1 MKYVLLDGMQG
12 IYPMKLIFVRHAAA
26 SERTDGVPDE
36 KRYLT
41 PEGRVFFRK
50 TARTMLKNGIDP
62 SLILTSP
69 LLRAV
74 QTAEILAETLSFN
87 GPLVVT
93 DELAPGF
100 DMPALQRLFNEFQ
113 SVNELVLVGHE
124 PDLGSIVASLLNLPS
139 GFNFK
144 KGAAIKLK
152 VNPAR
157 PEKLALFKWLAT
169 GSKMIPTRKE
179 AFTP

>member
-1 MKYVLLDGMQG
+1 MQR
-12 IYPMKLIFVRHAAA
+12 INPMKLIFVRHAAA
-26 SERTDGVPDE
+26 IERSVDISEE
-36 KRYLT
+36 QRYLT
-41 PEGRVFFRK
+41 SEGRVFFRK
-50 TARTMLKNGIDP
+50 TARTMLKNGIEP

-69 LLRAV
+69 LIRAV
-74 QTAEILAETLSFN
+74 QTADILAETLSYS
-87 GPLVVT
+87 GPLAVA

-100 DMPALQRLFNEFQ
+100 DIPALQRLFNMYQ

-124 PDLGSIVASLLNLPS
+124 PDFSSLVVSLLNLPS

-152 VNPAR
+152 FDPAR
-157 PEKLALFKWLAT
+157 PEKLATFKWLAA

>member
-1 MKYVLLDGMQG
+1 
-12 IYPMKLIFVRHAAA
+12 MKLIFVRHAAA
-26 SERTDGVPDE
+26 IERSVEISEE

-41 PEGRVFFRK
+41 SEGRVIFRK
-50 TARTMLKNGIDP
+50 TARTMLKNGVEP

-69 LLRAV
+69 LIRAV
-74 QTAEILAETLSFN
+74 QTAEILAETLSYS
-87 GPLVVT
+87 GPLVVV

-100 DMPALQRLFNEFQ
+100 DNLALQKLFNEYP
-113 SVNELVLVGHE
+113 SVLELVLVGHE
-124 PDLGSIVASLLNLPS
+124 PDFSSLIVSLLNLPS

-152 VNPAR
+152 FDPAR
-157 PEKLALFKWLAT
+157 PEKLATFKWLAA

>member
-1 MKYVLLDGMQG
+1 
-12 IYPMKLIFVRHAAA
+12 MKLILVRHAAA
-26 SERTDGVPDE
+26 TERTDGVSDD

-74 QTAEILAETLSFN
+74 QTAEILAEALSFS

-100 DMPALQRLFNEFQ
+100 DLPALQRLFSEYR

-124 PDLGSIVASLLNLPS
+124 PDFSNLSASLLNLPA

-144 KGAAIKLK
+144 KGAALKLK
-152 VNPAR
+152 LDPADLQ
-157 PEKLALFKWLAT
+157 KSAVFKWLAAGNKLVT
-169 GSKMIPTRKE
+169 APEE
-179 AFTP
+179 ALAS

>member
-1 MKYVLLDGMQG
+1 
-12 IYPMKLIFVRHAAA
+12 MKLIFVRHAAA
-26 SERTDGVPDE
+26 IERSAEISEE

-41 PEGRVFFRK
+41 SEGRVFFRK
-50 TARTMLKNGIDP
+50 TAQTMLKNGLEP

-69 LLRAV
+69 LIRAV
-74 QTAEILAETLSFN
+74 QTAEILAETLSFI
-87 GPLVVT
+87 GPLVIT

-100 DMPALQRLFNEFQ
+100 DLPALQKLFNEYQ

-124 PDLGSIVASLLNLPS
+124 PDFSSLIVSLLNLPS

-152 VNPAR
+152 FDPAR
-157 PEKLALFKWLAT
+157 PEKPAIFKWLAT
-169 GSKMIPTRKE
+169 GKKMIPTRKE